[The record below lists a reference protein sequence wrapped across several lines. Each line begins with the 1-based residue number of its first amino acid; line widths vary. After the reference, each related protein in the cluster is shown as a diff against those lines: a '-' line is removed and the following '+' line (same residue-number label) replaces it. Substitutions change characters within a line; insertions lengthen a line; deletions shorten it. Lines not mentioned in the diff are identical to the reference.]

1 MGIIQKKICMVGSF
15 AVGKTSLTARFVKS
29 IYSKVYQ
36 TTVGVKIDK
45 KTVNLAD
52 KEVNLILWDIQG
64 EDDFQKLRLSY
75 LRGLSGYLL
84 VVDGTRRATLDKAF
98 SIQQSVEQTV
108 GKVPFILILNKSDL
122 TDEWEIDSSDM
133 DEMSK
138 RGWLVIKG
146 SAKTGLGV
154 EEAFLTL
161 AKKMVGE

>member
-1 MGIIQKKICMVGSF
+1 MIQKKVCMVGAF
-15 AVGKTSLTARFVKS
+15 ATGKTSLVARFVSS
-29 IYSKVYQ
+29 IYSEVYQ

-45 KTVNLAD
+45 KSVNFAD

-98 SIQQSVEQTV
+98 SLQQSIEQTV
-108 GKVPFILILNKSDL
+108 GTVPFILILNKSDL
-122 TDEWEIDSSDM
+122 IDEWEIDSTAI
-133 DEMSK
+133 DELSK
-138 RGWLVIKG
+138 RSWMVIQG

-161 AKKMVGE
+161 TKKMVEP